1 MFVNSDTANKLAKNL
16 SMEINRIN
24 QHENDSLT
32 YGHAPDET
40 PIVPEYNFLETHKL
54 LEKKNQELAHIR
66 HAIANFNQNTTIN
79 VAGKIWTIDEALAQ
93 MRYLQNR
100 KTKLNDM
107 LTIQEKSRTAGFGN
121 RQPEIIHRNFDRT
134 EVQTAY
140 DNITK
145 QLMELQSA
153 VNTANLIQN
162 FEI

>member
-79 VAGKIWTIDEALAQ
+79 AAGKVWTIDEALAQ
-93 MRYLQNR
+93 MRYLHNSYIM
-100 KTKLNDM
+100 LIDM
-107 LTIQEKSRTAGFGN
+107 LTFQ
-121 RQPEIIHRNFDRT
+121 
-134 EVQTAY
+134 V
-140 DNITK
+140 
-145 QLMELQSA
+145 
-153 VNTANLIQN
+153 
-162 FEI
+162 